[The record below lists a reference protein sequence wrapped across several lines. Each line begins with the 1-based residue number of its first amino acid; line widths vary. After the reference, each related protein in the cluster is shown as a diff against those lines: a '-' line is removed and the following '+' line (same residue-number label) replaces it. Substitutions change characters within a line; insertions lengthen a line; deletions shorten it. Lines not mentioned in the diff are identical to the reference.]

1 MSLSLRITRNLKLNH
16 AKITLSSNTQ
26 RYRKMSSLIPGSNT
40 FNPDKDIPDLS
51 GKHYIVTGGSAG
63 IGFGIAA
70 HLLQHK
76 ADNVTILSNKE
87 EHAQSALEELKEYGD
102 ASKAHWVKCDFEDL
116 KFTEKVANELAR
128 SQDKLDG
135 LVLNAG
141 LGVGVYNET
150 KDKID
155 SHFQVNILSQF
166 LLLKKLLPRL
176 QKTPGARLVFESSDL
191 HKAADGGAQF
201 KDEAEI
207 NNDIGPT
214 QLYNRTKL
222 ALILLA
228 RALQRRKE
236 AGELGFQPGQSVFIN
251 AVHPGA
257 VATDQQLQAEEAYGT
272 LGVVGHAIVRPFL
285 KDPVSQ
291 GCRPALFATTS
302 KEIEEQEIS
311 GQYIVP
317 DKKVTSPSSKAQDD
331 ELGER
336 LWNLMEQMLKDR
348 LG

>member
-1 MSLSLRITRNLKLNH
+1 MSLSLRIIRPVIVKRTQFRILVNKQETR
-16 AKITLSSNTQ
+16 T
-26 RYRKMSSLIPGSNT
+26 MSSLLPGSNT

-51 GKHYIVTGGSAG
+51 GKSYIVTGGSAG

-76 ADNVTILSNKE
+76 AENVTILSHKE
-87 EHAQSALEELKEYGD
+87 EHASSALEELKEYGD
-102 ASKAHWVKCDFEDL
+102 ATKAHWIQCDLEDL
-116 KFTEKVANELAR
+116 KFTEKVANELAS
-128 SQDKLDG
+128 SQDRLDG

-150 KDKID
+150 KDKLD
-155 SHFQVNILSQF
+155 SHFQVNHLSQF

-176 QKTPGARLVFESSDL
+176 QQTPGARVVLESSSL
-191 HKAADGGAQF
+191 HQGADAGTQF

-207 NNDIGPT
+207 NTDIGPT
-214 QLYNRTKL
+214 KLYNRTKL
-222 ALILLA
+222 AQILIV

-236 AGELGFQPGQSVFIN
+236 AGQMGFQPDQKIFIN

-257 VATDQQLQAEEAYGT
+257 VATDQPLQAEEAYGKLGEIGHT
-272 LGVVGHAIVRPFL
+272 LVRPFM

-291 GCRPALFATTS
+291 GCRPALYAATS
-302 KEIEEQEIS
+302 PEIEEKGIS
-311 GQYIVP
+311 GEYIVP
-317 DKKVTSPSSKAQDD
+317 DKKVTSPTSKAQDE
-331 ELGER
+331 ELGENLWR
-336 LWNLMEQMLKDR
+336 LSEQLLRDR